1 MGKFEFGIYIYVW
14 TRGAQIIGAL
24 SNVSLSLA
32 ARRII
37 PEYT

>member
-1 MGKFEFGIYIYVW
+1 LDPGV
-14 TRGAQIIGAL
+14 QIIGAL
-24 SNVSLSLA
+24 SNVSLSSA

>member
-1 MGKFEFGIYIYVW
+1 MGKFEFGIYSCVW
-14 TRGAQIIGAL
+14 TRVQIIGAL
-24 SNVSLSLA
+24 SNVSQSSA